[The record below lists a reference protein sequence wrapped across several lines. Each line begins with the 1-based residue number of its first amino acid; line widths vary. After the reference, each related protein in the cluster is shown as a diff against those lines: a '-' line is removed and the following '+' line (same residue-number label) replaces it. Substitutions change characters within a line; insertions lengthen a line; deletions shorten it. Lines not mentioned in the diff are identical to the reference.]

1 MPRMHPPPPALL
13 NPPPLSISFLWLRTE
28 PDCHGSAIYIVM
40 RLNRDVLIFPFL
52 FTCFPPPL
60 SPFPSEKRRKRRRRR
75 RRRRRKEG
83 KKRKVDGS
91 RFAWIASFSAV
102 KRLLGSPDVEIAI
115 LFAENPV
122 FAWPSSQG

>member
-1 MPRMHPPPPALL
+1 
-13 NPPPLSISFLWLRTE
+13 
-28 PDCHGSAIYIVM
+28 M

-52 FTCFPPPL
+52 FTCFPLPL
-60 SPFPSEKRRKRRRRR
+60 SPFPSEKRRK
-75 RRRRRKEG
+75 KKKVEVEEEEEEEG
-83 KKRKVDGS
+83 GGGGGRKRKVDGS

-122 FAWPSSQG
+122 FAWPSSQVDERSFYTV

>member
-1 MPRMHPPPPALL
+1 MHACTPTPLPLP
-13 NPPPLSISFLWLRTE
+13 NPPPLAISFLWLRTD

-40 RLNRDVLIFPFL
+40 RLNRDVLILPFL
-52 FTCFPPPL
+52 FTCSPHPL
-60 SPFPSEKRRKRRRRR
+60 PSPLTLSRKKF
-75 RRRRRKEG
+75 RKAEEEEEEES

-102 KRLLGSPDVEIAI
+102 KRLLGSPDAEIAV
-115 LFAENPV
+115 LFTENPV